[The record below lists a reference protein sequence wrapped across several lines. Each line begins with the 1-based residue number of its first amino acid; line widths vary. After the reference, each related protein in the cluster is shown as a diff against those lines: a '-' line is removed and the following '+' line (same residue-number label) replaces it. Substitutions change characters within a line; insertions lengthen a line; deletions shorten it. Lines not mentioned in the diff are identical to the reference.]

1 MHSTLCIMHSSLCII
16 FAYSKHF
23 VYLCTIFCYP
33 TMKHSFILLLLP
45 LLLWSCAKPA
55 APKPYGYVRFTMPD
69 TCYTPFSLHR
79 PDNQDYPYNFLLSGN
94 AVVQSRTQKGEHYW
108 INIFYPSLNA
118 TVHCSYKPVRG
129 NLRELT
135 NDAIEFVYKNA
146 SHATSIPEQ
155 AYSHPEE
162 RVYGVF
168 FDLEGNTA
176 SPYQFFLTDSTTHF
190 FRASVYCNCRP
201 NADSLAPIHQYLRQD
216 MIHLI
221 ESFQWQY

>member
-1 MHSTLCIMHSSLCII
+1 M
-16 FAYSKHF
+16 
-23 VYLCTIFCYP
+23 
-33 TMKHSFILLLLP
+33 MKRVLYFLFLP
-45 LLLWSCAKPA
+45 FLLWSCTRASV
-55 APKPYGYVRFTMPD
+55 PKPYGYVRFTMPD
-69 TCYTPFSLHR
+69 TCYAPFAEHH
-79 PDNQDYPYNFLLSGN
+79 PDRQVYPYDFLLSCNGE
-94 AVVQSRTQKGEHYW
+94 VQPRIEKGEQYW
-108 INIFYPSLNA
+108 INIVYPTLNA

-135 NDAIEFVYKNA
+135 NDALEFVYKNA

-155 AYSHPEE
+155 AYSHPEAH
-162 RVYGVF
+162 VYGVF

-176 SPYQFFLTDSTTHF
+176 SPYQFFLTDSTHHF

-201 NADSLAPIHQYLRQD
+201 NADSLAPIHEYLRAD